1 MQRRAC
7 GHGCSGDRPLA
18 RGQAA
23 ARAILAR
30 ADCPIGSRQRLRVA
44 LLAGDDDRAARMLE
58 LDPISGT
65 EPWTVK
71 VLGAILALRRGT
83 TPPPA
88 VGRP

>member
-1 MQRRAC
+1 
-7 GHGCSGDRPLA
+7 
-18 RGQAA
+18 
-23 ARAILAR
+23 
-30 ADCPIGSRQRLRVA
+30 VA